1 MKFYVLI
8 TLSKRSIAFNY
19 YRDDSDGHAIRPFD
33 GLCPAP
39 LAVYSHGSAMEIG
52 ENALKAAKRGSEGA
66 FTNIFEL
73 AQQEGTFDF
82 NGNRYPYNKLLF
94 HAIEFAL
101 RHFLKSTLFNI
112 SGDLE
117 TNRAT
122 MNISLNFGPDMEDK
136 DKLYVRQL
144 LKDGGYGNVH
154 ELDYNRMAVD
164 ALKDSFSKPNVLI
177 VNSDG
182 EDLYCRL
189 YDRESLAPRSSA
201 VSCLAGCG
209 KDPRLDRVINKIKE
223 DIAEENPWADFDA
236 SMNLISAA
244 AQSFLDSNRTSINAN
259 LQLSDGNRYS
269 YYLTRTGL
277 DSIATNDHNFRTELK
292 SAMDVLNVDP
302 SLTAVIL
309 KGNTCNQYFRTQFG
323 YLFNQI
329 SEIKGT
335 VDEKVRTR
343 IIQHLESQTDDRSPA
358 VTPSKQKTI
367 PEPIQPTSLPN
378 VDMRVWNRK
387 KREILAEAKG
397 KARMPNYNY
406 TGAVDIL
413 KQFMLEA
420 HQAGVSDF
428 DVELNPFLAE
438 WQSKVKVVETKRQDP
453 QKQNENTVDT
463 FQTGSESREKI
474 KKARVTLA
482 DANSKRRGGNPTAAV
497 AILRKL
503 EFELHRSNIHDLDEK
518 ISQALKECG
527 SLASETVE
535 SKPKSTA
542 TTSASAAQ
550 KLLEQGKFVEAK
562 RAFAQEGNSEMVK
575 ISTQLIRHKRD
586 LDNYSAQLSTA
597 SKATA
602 EGIITRLKAI
612 KEIYRQANLDTS
624 KIDKLINS
632 YKNKGK

>member
-33 GLCPAP
+33 GLWPAP

-236 SMNLISAA
+236 SMDLISAA

-259 LQLSDGNRYS
+259 LQLSDGNRCS

-503 EFELHRSNIHDLDEK
+503 EFELHRSNFHDLDEK